1 MATKHKKRILKVL
14 DKARGEWYYIGQG
27 LGCESAD
34 LKEIED
40 RHHPDKARCLDEML
54 ESRIQGGGLT
64 TSTLCT
70 ALRGVKRD
78 DLAIEIEG
86 LSFD

>member
-1 MATKHKKRILKVL
+1 MKHKKRIFKVL
-14 DKARGEWYYIGQG
+14 NKARDKWYFIGEG
-27 LGCESAD
+27 LGCQSAE
-34 LKEIED
+34 LREIED
-40 RHHPDKARCLDEML
+40 RYHLDKARCLEEIL
-54 ESRIQGGGLT
+54 CRKIQGGGLT

-70 ALRGVKRD
+70 ALRGVNRD

>member
-1 MATKHKKRILKVL
+1 MKHKKKIFKVL
-14 DKARGEWYYIGQG
+14 NKARDKWYFIGEG

-40 RHHPDKARCLDEML
+40 RYHPDKSRCLDEML
-54 ESRIQGGGLT
+54 QRRIQGGGLT

>member
-1 MATKHKKRILKVL
+1 MKDKERIFNVL
-14 DKARGEWYYIGQG
+14 DKAQDKWYYIGKG

-40 RHHPDKARCLDEML
+40 RYLPDKLRCLDEML
-54 ESRIQGGGLT
+54 ESRIQGGELT
-64 TSTLCT
+64 TSMLCT
-70 ALRGVKRD
+70 ALRGKHVNRD
-78 DLAIEIEG
+78 DIAKEIGG